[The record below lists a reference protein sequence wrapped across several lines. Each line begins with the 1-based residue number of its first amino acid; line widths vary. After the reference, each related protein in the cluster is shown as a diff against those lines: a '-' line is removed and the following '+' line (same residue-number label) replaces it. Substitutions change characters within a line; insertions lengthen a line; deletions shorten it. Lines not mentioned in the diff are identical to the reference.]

1 MSFDK
6 ETATPGDAVS
16 ISTRSVPESF
26 VLLSVVDSSLHLL
39 SESCKSSSSDNVR
52 ESGWREEGWIYWEG
66 TINILLSYYPVI
78 LVVQIAW
85 FFDSRRIWEC

>member
-16 ISTRSVPESF
+16 IATRSVPESF

-52 ESGWREEGWIYWEG
+52 ESG
-66 TINILLSYYPVI
+66 
-78 LVVQIAW
+78 
-85 FFDSRRIWEC
+85 

>member
-1 MSFDK
+1 MDIF
-6 ETATPGDAVS
+6 
-16 ISTRSVPESF
+16 
-26 VLLSVVDSSLHLL
+26 
-39 SESCKSSSSDNVR
+39 
-52 ESGWREEGWIYWEG
+52 EGASWEG